1 MSFKRSDLA
10 ALGIEPEKIQTLID
24 WHTETVKALQAQID
38 EGKDSADKLTKAQA
52 ELDKVKKDLETANK
66 TIEAANK
73 DDYKGKYES
82 EKAAHDKLKEE
93 IQTKETTAKKASA
106 FKGMLKEKGYSE
118 NAINK
123 ITKYGGYVDGVVLDD
138 EGKLKDADK
147 LIESIE
153 TEWSEYKPIT
163 GTDRHVPPTPH
174 GADGSGTPQKSR
186 AAEIAEKYH
195 NSLYGAN
202 TKQEG

>member
-38 EGKDSADKLTKAQA
+38 EGKGNAEKLTEAQV
-52 ELDKVKKDLETANK
+52 ELDKVKKDLEAANK
-66 TIEAANK
+66 TIEAAEK
-73 DDYKGKYES
+73 DNYKGKYES

-93 IQTKETTAKKASA
+93 IQTKETTAKKANA

-123 ITKYGGYVDGVVLDD
+123 ITKYGGYVDNVELDD
-138 EGKLKDADK
+138 EGKMKDTDK
-147 LIESIE
+147 LIENIE
-153 TEWSEYKPIT
+153 KEWSEYKPVSGIE
-163 GTDRHVPPTPH
+163 RHVPPTPH
-174 GADGSGTPQKSR
+174 DADGSGTPQKSR

-202 TKQEG
+202 PKQEG